1 MIAKICLAGVLSLSL
16 TGMAHGDTYTLATNG
31 GDGFVVGTPSTFQL
45 YGSDNGAS
53 LNYTTYTTTVSTS
66 GPLSF
71 SWSYFTYDCCGSYWD
86 PAGYVRNGVYTQL
99 STDSTTQGQLETSGN
114 LTLNLAAGDVFGFY
128 VYSPDSIQG
137 RGELAVNLGSVV
149 APTPEPGTLLL
160 LGTGLAGFAGIV
172 RRKITR

>member
-1 MIAKICLAGVLSLSL
+1 
-16 TGMAHGDTYTLATNG
+16 
-31 GDGFVVGTPSTFQL
+31 
-45 YGSDNGAS
+45 
-53 LNYTTYTTTVSTS
+53 
-66 GPLSF
+66 
-71 SWSYFTYDCCGSYWD
+71 
-86 PAGYVRNGVYTQL
+86 VRNGVYTQL